1 MHSTL
6 EGRDEEIL
14 ALSIEDPSLF
24 GILVDRYQGSL
35 FRAAFSVVR
44 QKEEAEDIVQ
54 EAFTKIYLHAKS
66 FKKQEGASFKSWAHR
81 IAINSAIS
89 RYRKLKRI
97 RERETTLDTEFYENL
112 AGEENLVVS
121 QDAKMTAAKL
131 LERLPPDLKS
141 VVSKYYFE
149 DKSYDTIAAEESIPL
164 STLKMRLFRA
174 KKLLKSFL
182 YVS

>member
-1 MHSTL
+1 MRNAL
-6 EGRDEEIL
+6 ERQDEEIL
-14 ALSIEDPSLF
+14 ASSIENPSLF

-97 RERETTLDTEFYENL
+97 RARETTLDTGFYENL
-112 AGEENLVVS
+112 AGEEDLVGM
-121 QDAKMTAAKL
+121 QDARMTATKL
-131 LERLPPDLKS
+131 LERLPEDLKS

-149 DKSYDTIAAEESIPL
+149 DKSYDAIATEEGIPL

-174 KKLLKSFL
+174 KKLLKNFL